1 MSEHLPW
8 SALTAPLLPVTMRGR
23 PRQSWLDWKLASMMP
38 AAATRGHYSPVL
50 YEHVLEANLESLALL
65 GGNPPPCAVAVMF

>member
-1 MSEHLPW
+1 MSEQRPW

-38 AAATRGHYSPVL
+38 AV
-50 YEHVLEANLESLALL
+50 
-65 GGNPPPCAVAVMF
+65 C

>member
-1 MSEHLPW
+1 MSEHRPW

-38 AAATRGHYSPVL
+38 MACQRCVNMGPAFHMETTLMACCCKVVAT
-50 YEHVLEANLESLALL
+50 
-65 GGNPPPCAVAVMF
+65 